1 MAEILTPFD
10 TPIRDESGTYHARA
24 VGNAREDGM
33 WQGWIEFVPID
44 GTGETLVTAVETT
57 QPERSHLMYW
67 ATGLT
72 PVYLEGALRRARNP
86 VAVHVRVAQEPVSH
100 APARR
105 PIVVDRPIGRA
116 EPILDPF
123 EIGERSLDILRQE
136 LTALNRP
143 RLFNIITAFEL
154 NPAGRDLNIMTT
166 PQLVLFIVA
175 AVEARLAQRVR

>member
-1 MAEILTPFD
+1 MAEVLTPFD
-10 TPIRDESGTYHARA
+10 APISDGSGSYYARA

-44 GTGETLVTAVETT
+44 GTGETLVTPVETT
-57 QPERSHLMYW
+57 QPERTHLVYW

-72 PVYLEGALRRARNP
+72 PIYLEGALKRARNP
-86 VAVHVRVAQEPVSH
+86 GAVHVRLAEQPVSH

-105 PIVVDRPIGRA
+105 PIVIEPPKVRP

-143 RLFNIITAFEL
+143 RLFNIVAAYDL
-154 NPAGRDLNIMTT
+154 NPAGRDLSIMTT
-166 PQLVLFIVA
+166 AELVLFIVS
-175 AVEARLAQRVR
+175 AVEARIAQRVR